1 MMIGPRARLAV
12 AAVFFAYVVLI
23 RTHDLANSFLM
34 LGEQT
39 RDWTIALGSWRDLPL
54 VGAPSTAGG
63 RGFGP
68 AYYWIL
74 WLGRHL
80 VGPFTSNLPHGG
92 GIVVALLQ
100 SIADSALL
108 LVLARRVP
116 IALALAT
123 CLFIASAP
131 FDISIS
137 GVIWNPPVAAA
148 LVKMATAM
156 GLSLGETPPRW
167 KLAATAALAWLGVQA
182 HLSAVF
188 VAAPIFAALIAQPL
202 FNRESPDRRL
212 VRRSLG
218 EGGSF
223 SEGGRRAA
231 EIAALAAAVVLVL
244 QIPYL
249 VSYLREPA
257 SASGPTGALTAIT
270 EARAFD
276 VIKSYSAV
284 VNGAGD
290 LLVHQN
296 DTWQFQLPALAAAI
310 VLVIRRRKDPMLLAV
325 SVGAILMATALF
337 SNWTRAYDS
346 YWFLTVTTA
355 VVLTFGMAVAAI
367 PHRITMHLVSAVCLV
382 VVAALQQSR
391 VAQAREFFSYP
402 QYRAMRI
409 GSIKLAAMAP
419 ALRDIRVTFPG
430 AHPTMDKYFI
440 YKILGGRIEPGAPIA
455 FIDEGGAVRI
465 E

>member
-1 MMIGPRARLAV
+1 MPRVRVAV
-12 AAVFFAYVVLI
+12 AAAFFAYVVLI

-34 LGEQT
+34 LGEQV
-39 RDWTIALGSWRDLPL
+39 RDWTIALGGWRDLPL
-54 VGAPSTAGG
+54 TGAPSTAGG

-80 VGPFTSNLPHGG
+80 VGPFTSNLPHAG

-100 SIADSALL
+100 SAADTWLL
-108 LVLARRVP
+108 MVLWRRVP
-116 IALALAT
+116 IVLALAM

-148 LVKMATAM
+148 LVKMATALA
-156 GLSLGETPPRW
+156 LSLGDTPTRW
-167 KLAATAALAWLGVQA
+167 KVAATAAVAWLAVQA

-188 VAAPIFAALIAQPL
+188 VAAPIFAALIAQPML
-202 FNRESPDRRL
+202 LRRWRL
-212 VRRSLG
+212 
-218 EGGSF
+218 
-223 SEGGRRAA
+223 AA
-231 EIAALAAAVVLVL
+231 ETAALAAAVVLVL

-249 VSYLREPA
+249 VSYVREPE
-257 SASGPTGALTAIT
+257 SASGPTGALNAMAQ
-270 EARAFD
+270 ARSFD
-276 VIKSYSAV
+276 VARSFSAV

-290 LLVHQN
+290 LLVNKN
-296 DTWQFQLPALAAAI
+296 DTWNFEIPLLAAAI
-310 VLVIRRRKDPMLLAV
+310 IVVVRWRKDPVVLAV

-337 SNWTRAYDS
+337 STWTRAYDS
-346 YWFLTVTTA
+346 YWFLTGTTA
-355 VVLTFGMAVAAI
+355 VVLTFGMAIAAISSRAPGAAAAPGWNRIAMQLVAA
-367 PHRITMHLVSAVCLV
+367 ACLV
-382 VVAALQQSR
+382 VVASQQQTR
-391 VAQAREFFSYP
+391 VAQARAFFSYP
-402 QYRAMRI
+402 PYRVMRI

-419 ALRDIRVTFPG
+419 ALRDIRVTFEG
-430 AHPTMDKYFI
+430 AHPTMDKYII

-455 FIDEGGAVRI
+455 FIDEGGDVRI

>member
-1 MMIGPRARLAV
+1 MPRVRLAV
-12 AAVFFAYVVLI
+12 AAAFFAYVVLI

-34 LGEQT
+34 LGEQV
-39 RDWTIALGSWRDLPL
+39 RDWTIALGGWRDLPL
-54 VGAPSTAGG
+54 TGAPSTAGG

-80 VGPFTSNLPHGG
+80 VGPFTGNLPHAG

-100 SIADSALL
+100 SAADTWLFV
-108 LVLARRVP
+108 VLSRRIP
-116 IALALAT
+116 ITLALAM
-123 CLFIASAP
+123 CLVIASAP

-148 LVKMATAM
+148 LVKMATALA
-156 GLSLGETPPRW
+156 LSLGNAPARW
-167 KLAATAALAWLGVQA
+167 QVAATAAVAWLAVQA

-202 FNRESPDRRL
+202 LKQESG
-212 VRRSLG
+212 RRSL
-218 EGGSF
+218 

-231 EIAALAAAVVLVL
+231 EMAALAAAVVLVL

-249 VSYLREPA
+249 VTYLREPA
-257 SASGPTGALTAIT
+257 SASGPTGALNTIAQ
-270 EARAFD
+270 ARSFD
-276 VIKSYSAV
+276 VVRSFSAV

-290 LLVHQN
+290 LLVNKN
-296 DTWQFQLPALAAAI
+296 DTWKFQIP
-310 VLVIRRRKDPMLLAV
+310 VLVAALVVVVRWRRDPLVLAV

-337 SNWTRAYDS
+337 STWTRAYDS
-346 YWFLTVTTA
+346 YWFLTTTTA
-355 VVLTFGMAVAAI
+355 VVLTFGMAIAAI
-367 PHRITMHLVSAVCLV
+367 PNRIAAQLVAAACLLV
-382 VVAALQQSR
+382 VASQQPTR
-391 VAQAREFFSYP
+391 IAQARQFFSYP
-402 QYRAMRI
+402 PYRVMRI

-419 ALRDIRVTFPG
+419 ALRDIRVNFEG
-430 AHPTMDKYFI
+430 AHPTMDKYII
-440 YKILGGRIEPGAPIA
+440 YQILGGRIEAGAPIA
-455 FIDEGGAVRI
+455 FIDEGGDVRI

>member
-1 MMIGPRARLAV
+1 M
-12 AAVFFAYVVLI
+12 
-23 RTHDLANSFLM
+23 
-34 LGEQT
+34 
-39 RDWTIALGSWRDLPL
+39 
-54 VGAPSTAGG
+54 
-63 RGFGP
+63 
-68 AYYWIL
+68 
-74 WLGRHL
+74 
-80 VGPFTSNLPHGG
+80 
-92 GIVVALLQ
+92 
-100 SIADSALL
+100 
-108 LVLARRVP
+108 
-116 IALALAT
+116 
-123 CLFIASAP
+123 
-131 FDISIS
+131 
-137 GVIWNPPVAAA
+137 
-148 LVKMATAM
+148 
-156 GLSLGETPPRW
+156 
-167 KLAATAALAWLGVQA
+167 
-182 HLSAVF
+182 
-188 VAAPIFAALIAQPL
+188 
-202 FNRESPDRRL
+202 
-212 VRRSLG
+212 
-218 EGGSF
+218 
-223 SEGGRRAA
+223 
-231 EIAALAAAVVLVL
+231 
-244 QIPYL
+244 
-249 VSYLREPA
+249 
-257 SASGPTGALTAIT
+257 TAIT
-270 EARAFD
+270 QARSFD
-276 VIKSYSAV
+276 VVKSYSAV

-419 ALRDIRVTFPG
+419 ALRDIRVTFEG

>member
-1 MMIGPRARLAV
+1 MIGPRARV
-12 AAVFFAYVVLI
+12 AIAAAFFAYVVLI

-39 RDWTIALGSWRDLPL
+39 RDWAVALGGWRDLPL

-80 VGPFTSNLPHGG
+80 VGPFTSNLPHAG
-92 GIVVALLQ
+92 GITIALLQ
-100 SIADSALL
+100 SVADTWL
-108 LVLARRVP
+108 LVVLSRRIH
-116 IALALAT
+116 IALALAM

-148 LVKMATAM
+148 LVKMATAL
-156 GLSLGETPPRW
+156 GLSLGATPPRW
-167 KLAATAALAWLGVQA
+167 KVAATAALAWLAVQA

-202 FNRESPDRRL
+202 IARPAGVPATRTL
-212 VRRSLG
+212 RSRV
-218 EGGSF
+218 EW
-223 SEGGRRAA
+223 RRAA
-231 EIAALAAAVVLVL
+231 EMTALAAAVVLVL

-249 VSYLREPA
+249 VSFLREPG
-257 SASGPTGALTAIT
+257 SASGPTGALEAI
-270 EARAFD
+270 AQPRSFD
-276 VIKSYSAV
+276 VVKSYSAV

-290 LLVHQN
+290 VLVHKN
-296 DTWQFQLPALAAAI
+296 DTWKFQLPVLAAAI
-310 VLVIRRRKDPMLLAV
+310 VILVRWRRDPMLLAV
-325 SVGAILMATALF
+325 SVGAIVMATALF
-337 SNWTRAYDS
+337 STWTRPYDS

-355 VVLTFGMAVAAI
+355 LVLTIGMAIAAI
-367 PHRITMHLVSAVCLV
+367 PNRIASHLVAAACLV

-402 QYRAMRI
+402 QYRVMRI
-409 GSIKLAAMAP
+409 GSTKLAAMAP
-419 ALRDIRVTFPG
+419 ALRDIRVNFEG
-430 AHPTMDKYFI
+430 AHPTMDKYII

-455 FIDEGGAVRI
+455 FIDEGGDVRI

>member
-1 MMIGPRARLAV
+1 MIGPRARVAV
-12 AAVFFAYVVLI
+12 AAALFAYVVLI
-23 RTHDLANSFLM
+23 RTHDIANSFLM

-39 RDWTIALGSWRDLPL
+39 RDWTIALGGWRDLPL

-100 SIADSALL
+100 SVADTWLFM
-108 LVLARRVP
+108 VLARRVH
-116 IALALAT
+116 IALALAM

-148 LVKMATAM
+148 LVKMATALAL
-156 GLSLGETPPRW
+156 GLGDTPSRW
-167 KLAATAALAWLGVQA
+167 QIAATAAVAWLAVQA

-188 VAAPIFAALIAQPL
+188 VAAPIFAGLIAQPL
-202 FNRESPDRRL
+202 IRRQPG
-212 VRRSLG
+212 R
-218 EGGSF
+218 SF
-223 SEGGRRAA
+223 SEGAKCAGQYGG
-231 EIAALAAAVVLVL
+231 LVAAAVLVL
-244 QIPYL
+244 QIPYA
-249 VSYLREPA
+249 VSYLRAPE
-257 SASGPTGALTAIT
+257 SASGPTTALNSLAQ
-270 EARAFD
+270 ARSFD

-290 LLVHQN
+290 LLVHKS
-296 DTWQFQLPALAAAI
+296 DTWKFQLPILAAAI
-310 VLVIRRRKDPMLLAV
+310 VILIRWRKDPIVLAV
-325 SVGAILMATALF
+325 SLGPIVMAALLF
-337 SNWTRAYDS
+337 ANWTRAYDS

-355 VVLTFGMAVAAI
+355 MVLTFGMAIAAI
-367 PHRITMHLVSAVCLV
+367 PSHSSAAF
-382 VVAALQQSR
+382 AAAAGLIIVLAMQQSR
-391 VAQAREFFSYP
+391 VVQAKEFFSYP
-402 QYRAMRI
+402 PYREMRI
-409 GSIKLAAMAP
+409 GSTVLAATAP
-419 ALRDIRVTFPG
+419 ALRDIRVNFAG

-455 FIDEGGAVRI
+455 YIDEGGDVRI
-465 E
+465 AE